1 MIHHYTLMTHYDEKP
16 RQVNLEIRESNV
28 VQNYVVLH
36 VSTI

>member
-1 MIHHYTLMTHYDEKP
+1 MIHHYTLMTHYEEKT
-16 RQVNLEIRESNV
+16 RQVHLEIRESNV